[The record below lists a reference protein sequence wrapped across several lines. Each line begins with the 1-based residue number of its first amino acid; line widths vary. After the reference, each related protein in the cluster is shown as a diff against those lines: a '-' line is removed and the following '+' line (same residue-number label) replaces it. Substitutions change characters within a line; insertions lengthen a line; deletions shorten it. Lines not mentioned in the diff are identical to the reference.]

1 MVMQALVVKKIDDVY
16 GVKFNTD
23 SNVPIS
29 ENVLRSF
36 GIMPAMLNSISR

>member
-16 GVKFNTD
+16 GVKINTE

-29 ENVLRSF
+29 ENLLKSF
-36 GIMPAMLNSISR
+36 GIST